1 MIRTPVAGPGA
12 PSSGRSGMMA
22 TMVEPV
28 DEGGEAPCY
37 AHLLGEECGA
47 DGDPPAAAPDD
58 EGE

>member
-1 MIRTPVAGPGA
+1 
-12 PSSGRSGMMA
+12 MMA